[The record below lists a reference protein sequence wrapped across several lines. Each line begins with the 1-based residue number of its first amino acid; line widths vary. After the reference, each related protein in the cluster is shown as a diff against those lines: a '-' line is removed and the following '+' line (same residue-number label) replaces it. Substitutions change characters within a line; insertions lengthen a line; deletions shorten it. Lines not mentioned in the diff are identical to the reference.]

1 MPKSREKGHAGKGG
15 TPLREI
21 AVSAGMGA
29 AAVLVLL
36 TIFALIISAQDI
48 PNSLTAPMVTLAL
61 VTGTLLAGYRCG
73 RRLRQNGIANGALT
87 GGLMYL
93 VLLAVSLMMPENEV
107 GLLALYKCLMMLA
120 GGAVGCVLAI
130 NHRSKAK
137 TPRMKRR

>member
-120 GGAVGCVLAI
+120 GGAVGCVLAV

>member
-1 MPKSREKGHAGKGG
+1 MPKSREKGHADKGG

-61 VTGTLLAGYRCG
+61 VAGTLLAGYRCG

-120 GGAVGCVLAI
+120 GGAVGCVLAV

>member
-36 TIFALIISAQDI
+36 TVFALVMSAQDI

-61 VTGTLLAGYRCG
+61 AAGTLLAGYRCG
-73 RRLRQNGIANGALT
+73 RRLRQNGMANGALT

-120 GGAVGCVLAI
+120 SGAVGCVLAV

-137 TPRMKRR
+137 APHMKRR

>member
-1 MPKSREKGHAGKGG
+1 MPKSREKGHTGKGG

-29 AAVLVLL
+29 AAVLALL
-36 TIFALIISAQDI
+36 TVFALVMSAQDI
-48 PNSLTAPMVTLAL
+48 PNGLTALMVTLAL
-61 VTGTLLAGYRCG
+61 AAGTLLAGYRCG

-93 VLLAVSLMMPENEV
+93 VLLAISLMIPENEV

-120 GGAVGCVLAI
+120 SGAVGCILAV